1 MVVVV
6 VVMLDLFVGLFVG
19 LLVGPGPQ
27 REGEI
32 VVALGRLQTETDRL
46 PLVLAVMVE
55 RQQGAHCVLPHPP
68 LA

>member
-1 MVVVV
+1 MVVVMMMV
-6 VVMLDLFVGLFVG
+6 
-19 LLVGPGPQ
+19 LLVVPGPQ

-32 VVALGRLQTETDRL
+32 VVALGRLQAETDGL
-46 PLVLAVMVE
+46 SLVLAVMVE